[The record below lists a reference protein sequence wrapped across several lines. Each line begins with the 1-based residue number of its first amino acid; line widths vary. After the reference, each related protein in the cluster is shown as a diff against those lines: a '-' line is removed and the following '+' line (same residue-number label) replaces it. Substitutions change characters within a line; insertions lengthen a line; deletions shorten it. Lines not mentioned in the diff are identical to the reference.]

1 MSEEAGAADRQQEEQ
16 EYPRNAWSALSEA
29 LLKSESTFASIARQ
43 TQELR
48 CQFREGDLQ
57 QRFDLEVQGLR
68 TFQQGGC

>member
-29 LLKSESTFASIARQ
+29 LLKSEGTFASVARQ
-43 TQELR
+43 TQEL
-48 CQFREGDLQ
+48 QFREGDLQ